1 MTKCYLSATRNYF
14 LHIKD
19 KYASA
24 DIQFSFQGNTQL
36 NLLGLMRITNPEH
49 NYLTQCIYGQDL
61 HQICWFKRG
70 DNDLV
75 FLCSNKTV
83 KDAKEVLLKRE
94 QQKYTVYSLI
104 SGGKTQGQKR

>member
-1 MTKCYLSATRNYF
+1 MTKCYLIATRNNF

-36 NLLGLMRITNPEH
+36 NLLGLMKIPNPEH

-61 HQICWFKRG
+61 
-70 DNDLV
+70 
-75 FLCSNKTV
+75 
-83 KDAKEVLLKRE
+83 
-94 QQKYTVYSLI
+94 
-104 SGGKTQGQKR
+104 